1 MQALVLI
8 DIQNDYFTGGA
19 NPLVGSNEAVD
30 NAKNILKHFRD
41 KGSPVIH
48 IQHLANRE
56 GATFFLPRTHGA
68 EIHQA
73 LTPVGNE
80 KVITKHFPNSFRETG
95 LLDHL
100 IALDI
105 KELIVCGMMTHM
117 CVDATVRAAKD
128 FGFNVILISDAC
140 ATKDLTIQD
149 KTVKAADVQTAFLA
163 ALNYFYASV
172 KTAKEF
178 LG

>member
-1 MQALVLI
+1 MQALILI

-41 KGSPVIH
+41 KGSPVVH

-56 GATFFLPRTHGA
+56 GATFFLPHTHGA

-80 KVITKHFPNSFRETG
+80 KVIIKHFPNSFRETG

-100 IALDI
+100 SALDI
-105 KELIVCGMMTHM
+105 KELVVCGMMTHM

-140 ATKDLTIQD
+140 ATKDLAIQD

-178 LG
+178 LL